1 MPRSRDSWPPRRRVP
16 PHKSATLSRGDRVA
30 AQERALSRPNV
41 WPCHVCFWPFC
52 QKLKTGREVPQ
63 TSSPRSISSINSNA
77 FSILPL
83 RLQRKLHWNS
93 AARSCRDQ
101 SHSSPQSLG
110 EVSGTVAHSF
120 PQSPRATPRG
130 LDSAHRHQ
138 QQQQQ
143 NIPNLNVVYDAG
155 SLDTGSG
162 GTRQVRG
169 ESVFLCVWGAR
180 LRDRGLATADV
191 LLE

>member
-1 MPRSRDSWPPRRRVP
+1 MFGL
-16 PHKSATLSRGDRVA
+16 ATYAFGRFV
-30 AQERALSRPNV
+30 
-41 WPCHVCFWPFC
+41 
-52 QKLKTGREVPQ
+52 KTSKP
-63 TSSPRSISSINSNA
+63 S
-77 FSILPL
+77 
-83 RLQRKLHWNS
+83 
-93 AARSCRDQ
+93 ARSLKPRVQGRYRLLIRMHFRYCPYDCREN
-101 SHSSPQSLG
+101 STGTRPLAIVSGSVPGSSPQSLG

-120 PQSPRATPRG
+120 PQSPRATPH
-130 LDSAHRHQ
+130 LDSAHHHH
-138 QQQQQ
+138 QQ